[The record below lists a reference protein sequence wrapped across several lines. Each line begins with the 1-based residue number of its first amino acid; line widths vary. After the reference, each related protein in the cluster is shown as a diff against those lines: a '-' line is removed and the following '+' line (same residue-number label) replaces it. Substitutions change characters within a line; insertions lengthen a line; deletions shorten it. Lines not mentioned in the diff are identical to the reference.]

1 MLHNTN
7 TNYLGSKFQVAF
19 EEDTHTVNVW
29 SGLDLVSNLM
39 SAWIE
44 MKESKS
50 EMFRLCG
57 LWNRRQSFHP
67 IIEIDNINLKPKYF
81 GCWEMLWHLKRAA
94 LIGQLHIA
102 IALAHVTWVIRFMIG
117 CTIQPLCR
125 LEEDWMKRRR
135 EEEERRRWGGGEEE
149 LHSKFLGHCYR
160 DKNINERCRLWH
172 MEIVVPK
179 GRTRKKIISNCFARY
194 FPG

>member
-1 MLHNTN
+1 ML
-7 TNYLGSKFQVAF
+7 S
-19 EEDTHTVNVW
+19 
-29 SGLDLVSNLM
+29 
-39 SAWIE
+39 
-44 MKESKS
+44 
-50 EMFRLCG
+50 
-57 LWNRRQSFHP
+57 
-67 IIEIDNINLKPKYF
+67 
-81 GCWEMLWHLKRAA
+81 HLKRAA

-102 IALAHVTWVIRFMIG
+102 IGLAHVTWVIRFMLG

-179 GRTRKKIISNCFARY
+179 DGPEKILFAIALQDIFRVSSISQKRSGSNHKSREKTQLINYNYNYNFQSRQ
-194 FPG
+194 G